1 MGRRVERETKVGMR
15 RLVVIGVCALG
26 LSAVVA
32 IPAAAPATAS
42 EVARIEVHPALV
54 EVLPDTQVT
63 YTVEAF
69 DGDDVSLGLVDAEL
83 WIHHAPQPPFWPG
96 GPVATSAAPCRES
109 ICQSTQAGDNTV
121 VAVLGNLEASAVMT
135 VRPGEPVGIV
145 AVGPTEGR
153 AGEIAPVYAAVVD
166 QWRNR
171 TGHGPISFLIAPEA
185 GGGGSGAGTA
195 CETDTGCSAEIVGD
209 YRITAYY
216 DLPGATLSAVHRVTI
231 GPNVPGVLTM
241 TATPHTVYG
250 TVFDN
255 PRATIRIT
263 VTDAYG
269 NPTPSVLGIIELTEN
284 QTGRLG
290 HGTPQPPQEAWFSTA
305 ADGTQSFTYAP
316 GLLAGRDTYT
326 ARVDQLTA
334 TTTITYLPL
343 PIAP

>member
-1 MGRRVERETKVGMR
+1 MR
-15 RLVVIGVCALG
+15 RLMGITVSALA
-26 LSAVVA
+26 LSAVLA
-32 IPAAAPATAS
+32 IPTAAPATAS

-69 DGDDVSLGLVDAEL
+69 DGDDASLGLVDAEL
-83 WIHHAPQPPFWPG
+83 WIKHPAGTPLQPGEAPAPG
-96 GPVATSAAPCRES
+96 SMGPCRES
-109 ICQSTQAGDNTV
+109 ICQSSQAGDNAV
-121 VAVLGNLEASAVMT
+121 VAVLGELEASAVMT

-145 AVGPTEGR
+145 AVGPAEGR

-166 QWRNR
+166 RWRNR

-185 GGGGSGAGTA
+185 GGRGSGAGTA
-195 CETDTGCSAEIVGD
+195 CATGTGCSAQAVGD

-231 GPNVPGVLTM
+231 GPNVPSVLTM
-241 TATPHTVYG
+241 TATPQTIYG
-250 TVFDN
+250 TPFDN
-255 PRATIRIT
+255 PRATIRIA

-269 NPTPSVLGIIELTEN
+269 NPTPGVVGSVELTDN

-290 HGTPQPPQEAWFSTA
+290 HGTPQPPQDAWFSTA

-326 ARVDQLTA
+326 ALVDDLTA

>member
-1 MGRRVERETKVGMR
+1 MR
-15 RLVVIGVCALG
+15 RLVVIAVCALV

-32 IPAAAPATAS
+32 IPAAPPATAS
-42 EVARIEVHPALV
+42 EVARIEVHPAAV
-54 EVLPDTQVT
+54 EVQPDTQVT

-69 DGDDVSLGLVDAEL
+69 DADDASLGLVDAEL
-83 WIHHAPQPPFWPG
+83 WIHHPPQPPFRPG
-96 GPVATSAAPCRES
+96 QALPPATIGHCPASM
-109 ICQSTQAGDNTV
+109 CQSTQAGGNTI
-121 VAVLGNLEASAVMT
+121 VAVLGDLEASAVMM

-153 AGEIAPVYAAVVD
+153 AGEIAPVYATVVD
-166 QWRNR
+166 RWRNH

-195 CETDTGCSAEIVGD
+195 CETGTGCSAQIVGD

-231 GPNVPGVLTM
+231 GPNLPAVLTM
-241 TATPHTVYG
+241 TATPQTVYG

-255 PRATIRIT
+255 PRATIRIA

-269 NPTPSVLGIIELTEN
+269 NPTPGVVGTVELTDN
-284 QTGRLG
+284 QTGRPG
-290 HGTPQPPQEAWFSTA
+290 HGTPQPPQEAWFSTE

-326 ARVDQLTA
+326 AKVDELTA